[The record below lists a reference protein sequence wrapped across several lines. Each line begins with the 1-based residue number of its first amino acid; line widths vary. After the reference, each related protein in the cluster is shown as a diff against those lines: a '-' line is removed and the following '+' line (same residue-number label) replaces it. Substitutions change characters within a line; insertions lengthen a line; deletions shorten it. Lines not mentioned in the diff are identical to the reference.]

1 MEKIINYTKGG
12 FTVTTDKEKIE
23 IDILHNFLNQSYW
36 ANGRTKQTIITS
48 IENSLCFS
56 MFKGEKQIGFARV
69 ITDYSTFAYLC
80 DVYIEEDYR
89 GNGLG
94 IWMLECI
101 LNYPNLLDLKKWLLA
116 TRDAHEL
123 YRKFGFYS
131 LSNPEKY
138 MEIVN

>member
-12 FTVTTDKEKIE
+12 FTVTTDKEKID

-36 ANGRTKQTIITS
+36 ANGRTIQTIVTS

-69 ITDYSTFAYLC
+69 ITDYATFAYLC

-131 LSNPEKY
+131 LPNPEKY

>member
-12 FTVTTDKEKIE
+12 FTVTTDKEKID
-23 IDILHNFLNQSYW
+23 IDTLHNFFNKSYW
-36 ANGRTKQTIITS
+36 ANDRTKQTIIVS

-69 ITDYSTFAYLC
+69 ITDYATFAYLC
-80 DVYIEEDYR
+80 DVFIQEDYR

-123 YRKFGFYS
+123 YRKFGFSS
-131 LSNPEKY
+131 LVNPEKY

>member
-12 FTVTTDKEKIE
+12 FTVTTDKEKID
-23 IDILHNFLNQSYW
+23 IDILHNFFNKSYW
-36 ANGRTKQTIITS
+36 ANGRTKQTIIAS

-69 ITDYSTFAYLC
+69 ITDYATFAYLC

-123 YRKFGFYS
+123 YRKFGFSS
-131 LSNPEKY
+131 LVNPEKY

>member
-12 FTVTTDKEKIE
+12 FTVTTDKEKID

-36 ANGRTKQTIITS
+36 ANGRTKQTIVTS

-69 ITDYSTFAYLC
+69 ITDYATFAYLC

>member
-23 IDILHNFLNQSYW
+23 IDILHNFINQSYW

-69 ITDYSTFAYLC
+69 ITDYATFAYLC

-131 LSNPEKY
+131 MSNPEKY

>member
-69 ITDYSTFAYLC
+69 ITDYATFAYLC

>member
-23 IDILHNFLNQSYW
+23 IDILHNFINQSYW

-69 ITDYSTFAYLC
+69 ITDYATFAYLC